1 MKLTIPSSI
10 IEVDLSQ
17 YVTGRPQRKK
27 SICDAV
33 YYVVSLLTP
42 PVFNPKDYL
51 YMRGFKPLSS
61 KDINRMTRN
70 RFNELKTILMD
81 SNINENGPILLSDN
95 TSIAGIKHTG
105 YKLNQWVLEEN
116 KFIEVEIDN
125 KYDTR
130 KEKLK
135 YEWESEMK
143 CFEDRYIHI
152 KEAMDQFQITID
164 AAAAR
169 TYLKELKKKVLSKV
183 VKENKTQVKKYF
195 KKVHKVIENI
205 EKGEF
210 NYSVSMSNHRVN
222 SVFTSIKREL
232 RYFLRTNGKQMV
244 EVDLTTSHPFTLA
257 TILTEKFFTETK
269 GGYNLYS
276 IFPQY
281 YKSFKYSCESM
292 EYQDFLKNFAGYMV
306 IESNVINDNY
316 ISYITYKGD
325 MISNLNNPLLD
336 TFISYMCGRFWRKR
350 GIQKYR
356 SLNFKEDIYKTIGDD
371 IGMTREKV
379 KDQFQLY
386 INFSDKNRRVNV
398 ELIKHLERQFK
409 EVSRLIQFMSNI
421 NHLKSPFS
429 YLIQRCESY
438 LFLRHGCLELNK
450 NNIPY
455 ITIHDS
461 VLCQKEK
468 RYEVQFLLTNSII
481 KQTGLTPGIKFKE
494 LKDPFISLDEA
505 AAKIVESINY
515 KKNYKIIINE
525 VINKY

>member
-10 IEVDLSQ
+10 IEVNLSQ
-17 YVTGRPQRKK
+17 YVTGRSQRNK
-27 SICDAV
+27 SMCDAA
-33 YYVVSLLTP
+33 YYVISLLTP
-42 PVFNPKDYL
+42 PIYNSKDYQYL
-51 YMRGFKPLSS
+51 KGFKPLSS

-70 RFNELKTILMD
+70 RFNEVKTILMD
-81 SNINENGPILLSDN
+81 SNINENGSILLSDN

-105 YKLNQWVLEEN
+105 YKLNKWVLEEN
-116 KFIEVEIDN
+116 DFVEVEIDE

-135 YEWESEMK
+135 NEWELEMK

-152 KEAMDQFQITID
+152 KEAMDQSQITID
-164 AAAAR
+164 AAAAE
-169 TYLKELKKKVLSKV
+169 TYLKELEKRVLSKV
-183 VKENKTQVKKYF
+183 VKKNKTQVKKYF
-195 KKVHKVIENI
+195 KKLYKVIENI

-222 SVFTSIKREL
+222 SVFTSMKREL
-232 RYFLRTNGKQMV
+232 RYFLRTNGKSLV
-244 EVDLTTSHPFTLA
+244 EVDIKTSHPYTLA
-257 TILTEKFFTETK
+257 TILTEEFFTKTSE
-269 GGYNLYS
+269 GYNLYS
-276 IFPQY
+276 MYPQVHRY
-281 YKSFKYSCESM
+281 FKHSCESM
-292 EYQDFLKNFAGYMV
+292 ENQDYVEKFVRYMIV
-306 IESNVINDNY
+306 ESNVINDNY
-316 ISYITYKGD
+316 IEYNTYKGD
-325 MISNLNNPLLD
+325 VLTNIKYPILD
-336 TFISYMCGRFWRKR
+336 TYISYMCGRFWRKR

-356 SLNFKEDIYKTIGDD
+356 SLNFKEDIYKTIGDE

-379 KDQFQLY
+379 KGQFQLY

-398 ELIKHLERQFK
+398 ELIKHMERKFK
-409 EVSRLIQFMSNI
+409 DVSKLIQFMSNV

-438 LFLRHGCLELNK
+438 LFLRHGCLELSK

-468 RYEVQFLLTNSII
+468 RYEVQYLITDSII

-494 LKDPFISLDEA
+494 LTDPFSSLDEA
-505 AAKIVESINY
+505 AAKIVESINS
-515 KKNYKIIINE
+515 
-525 VINKY
+525 NK